1 MEWGLQQRSIIWRQT
16 LIALETWPPLECPC
30 LKLDFCLIS
39 TPRHPHERTA
49 PRLRLLF
56 VTMCSFPQSH
66 TQTLL
71 APTWPLGYTMGGAAE
86 MTFNLEKTEPTGKTS
101 LGITMIATLLCQ
113 VVGVRRQP
121 ALTATIL
128 RTSSGTAIQ

>member
-1 MEWGLQQRSIIWRQT
+1 
-16 LIALETWPPLECPC
+16 
-30 LKLDFCLIS
+30 
-39 TPRHPHERTA
+39 
-49 PRLRLLF
+49 
-56 VTMCSFPQSH
+56 
-66 TQTLL
+66 
-71 APTWPLGYTMGGAAE
+71 MGGAAE